1 MQYGDYF
8 FHAFSAP
15 LTISSCAE
23 AIEIDPEVM
32 PLWRPSNHFS
42 DENTRS
48 GTTTL
53 FESRKKNDRFD
64 EKASAKQTLTANN
77 LEFSYRDV
85 VKGTRKSDQ
94 IETA

>member
-8 FHAFSAP
+8 VHGFSAP

-32 PLWRPSNHFS
+32 PLWRPSNYFS

-48 GTTTL
+48 GITTL
-53 FESRKKNDRFD
+53 FESRKKN
-64 EKASAKQTLTANN
+64 EKASEKQTLTANN

-94 IETA
+94 TETA